1 MEKLLEIEEGRSYN
15 FRASAFSPIQYNRL
29 FPGHD
34 YMKDINAMVEKSEE
48 MKGETDSEENEKPDN
63 VEFSMENY
71 EQFVRLAYT
80 FAYQGL
86 SPTPFPNQEQKDFLK
101 EYPDPWTWI
110 DSFDTFSIYML
121 LPEIVNIWAGNSKQL
136 VKAKNRQAQPPV
148 K

>member
-34 YMKDINAMVEKSEE
+34 YMRDINAMVDKSEE
-48 MKGETDSEENEKPDN
+48 MNEAEDETA
-63 VEFSMENY
+63 VAFSMENY

-86 SPTPFPNQEQKDFLK
+86 SPSPRPSQEQREFLLK
-101 EYPDPWTWI
+101 YPDPWAWI

-121 LPEIVNIWAGNSKQL
+121 LSEIVDLWAGNAKQI
-136 VKAKNRQAQPPV
+136 VKEKNREPLPSG